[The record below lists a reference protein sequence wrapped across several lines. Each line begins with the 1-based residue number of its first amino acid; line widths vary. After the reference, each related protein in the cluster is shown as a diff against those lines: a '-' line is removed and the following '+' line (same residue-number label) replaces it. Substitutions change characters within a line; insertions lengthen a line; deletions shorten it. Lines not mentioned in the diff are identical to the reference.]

1 MESAPP
7 SGPARSRE
15 ELVTQNRLVGF
26 VFFVLGFFL
35 GGGRRADIFIFFKI
49 SHLKTTI
56 SSQII

>member
-26 VFFVLGFFL
+26 VSFVLGFFL
-35 GGGRRADIFIFFKI
+35 GVGGEQTSLFFFKFHI
-49 SHLKTTI
+49 
-56 SSQII
+56 

>member
-35 GGGRRADIFIFFKI
+35 GVGGEQTSLFFF
-49 SHLKTTI
+49 
-56 SSQII
+56 